1 MLLLLFLMVL
11 FLTLKQNRTFRLE
24 QDATYLNET
33 TEYFIEV
40 SYFDRSQSSS
50 RVVLDIIYLGK
61 VKIREKEGQKYIAVR
76 IPHEYKKLHD
86 DEKIQYRIFN

>member
-1 MLLLLFLMVL
+1 MVL
-11 FLTLKQNRTFRLE
+11 FLTLKQSRTFKTE

-33 TEYFIEV
+33 TEYFIEIA
-40 SYFDRSQSSS
+40 YFDRSQGSS

-61 VKIREKEGQKYIAVR
+61 VKIREKEGQKYIVVW